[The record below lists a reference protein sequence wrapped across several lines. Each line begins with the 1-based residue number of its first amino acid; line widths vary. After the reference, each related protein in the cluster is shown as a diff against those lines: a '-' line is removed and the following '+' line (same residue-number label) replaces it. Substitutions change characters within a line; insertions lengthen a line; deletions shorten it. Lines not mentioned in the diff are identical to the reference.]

1 MVIAYDPN
9 EANDGRRRGARNL
22 AEEAYFSRYRM
33 QMMEWFYGGKP
44 AEDSETAEQSEEA
57 QTTDPQAAASE
68 GDATDKE
75 MATDETVDDGFLN
88 RQSADTFSAMR
99 FAMRLL
105 HFFKSGEGAPEE
117 EEHRKLTERR
127 RRALLR
133 ELENPDE
140 AILQVGRDYFD
151 PGDLMHDYFMHLI
164 DFCFS
169 ESRQQQHPIH
179 PFRRDGIATWPDLS
193 EYTQPPPKDDDDP
206 IDPQLN

>member
-9 EANDGRRRGARNL
+9 EANDDRRRGRRNL

-33 QMMEWFYGGKP
+33 QMMEWFYGGE
-44 AEDSETAEQSEEA
+44 AAGGSETADLSEEA
-57 QTTDPQAAASE
+57 PATDPQAAASE

-75 MATDETVDDGFLN
+75 KATEETVADNLLH

-105 HFFKSGEGAPEE
+105 HFFKSGGDAPED
-117 EEHRKLTERR
+117 EHRKLTERR

-151 PGDLMHDYFMHLI
+151 PGDMMHDYFMHLI

-169 ESRQQQHPIH
+169 EERQQQHPIH

>member
-9 EANDGRRRGARNL
+9 EANDDRRRGRRNL

-33 QMMEWFYGGKP
+33 QMMEWFYGGE
-44 AEDSETAEQSEEA
+44 AAGGSETADQSEEA
-57 QTTDPQAAASE
+57 SATDPQAASE
-68 GDATDKE
+68 RDATDKE
-75 MATDETVDDGFLN
+75 KATEETVADDLLH

-105 HFFKSGEGAPEE
+105 HFFKSGEGAPE

-151 PGDLMHDYFMHLI
+151 PGDMMHDYFMHLI

>member
-9 EANDGRRRGARNL
+9 EANDDRRRGRRNL

-33 QMMEWFYGGKP
+33 QMMEWFYGGE
-44 AEDSETAEQSEEA
+44 AAGGSETAEQSEEA
-57 QTTDPQAAASE
+57 PATDPQAASE

-75 MATDETVDDGFLN
+75 KATEETVADDLLH

-105 HFFKSGEGAPEE
+105 HFFKSGGDAPED
-117 EEHRKLTERR
+117 EHRKLTERR

-151 PGDLMHDYFMHLI
+151 PGDMMHDYFMHLI

-169 ESRQQQHPIH
+169 EERQQQHPIH